1 LFPEFGHSIA
11 SVSTKM
17 DMSGDLQMIIEE
29 GGVVICPASRSEVA
43 KA

>member
-17 DMSGDLQMIIEE
+17 DKSGDFEMIIEE
-29 GGVVICPASRSEVA
+29 GGVVIYPASGS
-43 KA
+43 